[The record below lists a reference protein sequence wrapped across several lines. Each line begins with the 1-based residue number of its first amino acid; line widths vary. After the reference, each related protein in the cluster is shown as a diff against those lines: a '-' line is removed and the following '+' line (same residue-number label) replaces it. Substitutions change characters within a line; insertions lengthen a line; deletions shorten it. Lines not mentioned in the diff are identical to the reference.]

1 MEEYKFILHK
11 KVVSMNFNKNYIK
24 KFTRNIAITS
34 LAMLQL
40 LVFPGYGAMIDEEAY
55 ELPVSRGI
63 THRRVVQTYENGVQS
78 IYLTIADLGDSALGV
93 DLLYNK
99 KTGFVNRQELSSL
112 TAQSPNAVVSI
123 NGDFFSMSTPS
134 YATGVMVDSGKMI
147 SSPYHEAG
155 KMASMIVDSNNRIVF
170 DYLAS
175 GVVMNNESNGTSYTS
190 ASINKTSGTFAYPI
204 IMTPEYRQ
212 ASVGST
218 DKLAVTEMVVNN
230 GRVQEIR
237 KSAPAVSIP
246 PNGFVVTVA
255 GTKAL
260 ELETKFKV
268 GDTVN
273 ITSSA
278 QSAYTDMVTA
288 LGGGTMILKD
298 GQKTALTHQVSGKS
312 QRTAIGVTADNKLVF
327 MVADGRTGAYV
338 GMSESDVATF
348 LQGQNVK
355 DAMMLDGG
363 GSSEMII
370 NGQITNTM
378 VDAERKL
385 LNGISIANNNARGSL
400 AKLEA
405 VLETSSI
412 VQGDKVKLVVQGFDA
427 SMNPVKLGAI
437 AVSGSGVDVS
447 YANGY
452 ITANSGGTGSLKISS
467 GSASTSLPITVHGI
481 VAIDPKLKESTGVM
495 DLAVIP
501 NGSTDKEDALGQV
514 LNAKVVEKSAK
525 AKLAVNMFNKNQ
537 ELSNNLKVSKES
549 IYQGGQ
555 ILKNSGFTLLGLD
568 TTKGIGGKE
577 GQWTAL
583 KNALAS
589 NDSYIVI
596 MMNTDFNLETS
607 EKRIFRKLVNEA
619 STSKSIYV
627 VYTGS
632 SFKSHVE
639 GNVSY
644 ISIMDNATAKGNDES
659 SYRMLSFRKQ
669 DGKLLY
675 SFERLFG

>member
-1 MEEYKFILHK
+1 
-11 KVVSMNFNKNYIK
+11 MNFNKNYIK

-378 VDAERKL
+378 VGAERKL

-644 ISIMDNATAKGNDES
+644 ISVMDNATAKGNDES

>member
-1 MEEYKFILHK
+1 M
-11 KVVSMNFNKNYIK
+11 
-24 KFTRNIAITS
+24 
-34 LAMLQL
+34 
-40 LVFPGYGAMIDEEAY
+40 
-55 ELPVSRGI
+55 
-63 THRRVVQTYENGVQS
+63 
-78 IYLTIADLGDSALGV
+78 
-93 DLLYNK
+93 
-99 KTGFVNRQELSSL
+99 
-112 TAQSPNAVVSI
+112 
-123 NGDFFSMSTPS
+123 
-134 YATGVMVDSGKMI
+134 
-147 SSPYHEAG
+147 
-155 KMASMIVDSNNRIVF
+155 
-170 DYLAS
+170 
-175 GVVMNNESNGTSYTS
+175 
-190 ASINKTSGTFAYPI
+190 
-204 IMTPEYRQ
+204 
-212 ASVGST
+212 
-218 DKLAVTEMVVNN
+218 
-230 GRVQEIR
+230 
-237 KSAPAVSIP
+237 
-246 PNGFVVTVA
+246 VTVA

-644 ISIMDNATAKGNDES
+644 ISVMDNATAKGNDES

>member
-644 ISIMDNATAKGNDES
+644 ISVMDNATAKGNDES

>member
-1 MEEYKFILHK
+1 
-11 KVVSMNFNKNYIK
+11 MNFNKNYIK

-644 ISIMDNATAKGNDES
+644 ISVMDNATAKGNDES